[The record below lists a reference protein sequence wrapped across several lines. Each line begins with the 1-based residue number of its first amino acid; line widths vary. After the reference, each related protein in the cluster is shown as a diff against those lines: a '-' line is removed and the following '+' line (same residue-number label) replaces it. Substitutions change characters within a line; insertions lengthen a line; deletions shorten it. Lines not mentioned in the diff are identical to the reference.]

1 MTLLELLNLSASILL
16 FPNDDGQPPTF
27 PTPSIGDYLTDLA
40 HYLRTHMSYVDDLY
54 QTGIRKYLIA
64 ETVFIYFFLIAGLR
78 RFRLAQLYL
87 LVKLVTFALLFLTSG
102 LSY

>member
-16 FPNDDGQPPTF
+16 LPNDDGQPSTF

-40 HYLRTHMSYVDDLY
+40 HYLRTHMPYVDDLH
-54 QTGIRKYLIA
+54 QTGIQNYLIA

-78 RFRLAQLYL
+78 RFRLAQFYL
-87 LVKLVTFALLFLTSG
+87 LAKLVTFALFFLTSG